1 MGILRSQ
8 IGERVM
14 TNPLM
19 QPAVLIVIGSM
30 MAFMAGMMFFSI
42 EDLVKDRQSK
52 N

>member
-1 MGILRSQ
+1 
-8 IGERVM
+8 M

-30 MAFMAGMMFFSI
+30 LAFMAGLMFVSI
-42 EDLVKDRQSK
+42 EDIAKVRRTK